1 MKGRMMV
8 MTTNHVDKLD
18 PALIRP
24 GRVDLSLEF
33 KRCKKKDIE
42 DIFEHFFSDEN
53 QLDMDNVNDDVWTPA
68 EVAQICINHRDNIE
82 LAMEKIYEGPTV
94 QVNKVPWIP
103 SIGIIRDGP
112 ALAPSV
118 VCSSSLMIEG
128 GFCNNELE
136 HIGDDPNPGYPGHLA
151 N

>member
-1 MKGRMMV
+1 MV
-8 MTTNHVDKLD
+8 ITTNHVDKLD

-82 LAMEKIYEGPTV
+82 LAMEKIYEGPIVQIETTNTV
-94 QVNKVPWIP
+94 RVPLSAAAGITNSIRRLPKKTPNKCRIT
-103 SIGIIRDGP
+103 R
-112 ALAPSV
+112 
-118 VCSSSLMIEG
+118 SSRLPVTQCAEIEYQ
-128 GFCNNELE
+128 EDL
-136 HIGDDPNPGYPGHLA
+136 
-151 N
+151 